1 MHLSW
6 RPSRVRG
13 VGCAEVCA
21 QMTFLATVKG
31 LEVWVMLMT
40 LLMLVH

>member
-1 MHLSW
+1 M
-6 RPSRVRG
+6 

-21 QMTFLATVKG
+21 QMTFLVTVKG